1 MVEISAGMTRRD
13 LLTAIGLAAGASVMY
28 TAMADMGYAGTS
40 DYKGPIKLEGDP
52 KGASVLILGA
62 GLAGMTAAYELQKA
76 GYKVQVLE
84 YREKAG
90 GRCWTL
96 RGGDVYT
103 ELGGFKQEVKF
114 AEGNYF
120 NAGPWRIPS
129 DHYAVLDY
137 CRRFG
142 VELEPFIQQNY
153 NAYVHNTEA
162 FGGKPQR
169 FKEIQADYRGQISEL
184 LAKAVDQK
192 KLDGLVTDE
201 DADLLVKSLKRYGV
215 LNDALEYVKSD
226 QVSLYRG
233 WEKDPGG
240 GVDAKPVPSEIISL
254 ADILKGRLAND
265 LLTGESI
272 DHQAAIFQ
280 PIGGM
285 DMIAQ
290 AFEREVKP
298 LITYNAKVIKFDGSE
313 TGVTVTYV
321 DSNGGT
327 EEKTVSADYCICTIP
342 FSILSQIEHNFG
354 PEMSEAIDS
363 VHYASSIKV
372 GLEFKRRFWE
382 QDEHIYGGITY
393 TNTPITLISYP
404 STKYLSNG
412 PGVLLA
418 AYSWGATSYQ
428 FNAMPHEERIEA
440 ALKYGEM
447 IHKQYRE
454 EYSNG
459 VTIAWHRVPWVLGC
473 YGEWRDQEAHYDNAC
488 KMDQRTLMAGE
499 HISYLPAWQEGAIL
513 SALNAIERLH
523 KTVTGA

>member
-1 MVEISAGMTRRD
+1 MVG
-13 LLTAIGLAAGASVMY
+13 LTVGASAMY
-28 TAMADMGYAGTS
+28 SAMASMGLAGTS
-40 DYKGPIKLEGDP
+40 NYKGPIKLEGDP
-52 KGASVLILGA
+52 KGASVLVLGA
-62 GLAGMTAAYELQKA
+62 GLAGMTAALELRNA

-96 RGGDVYT
+96 RGGEVYT
-103 ELGGFKQEVKF
+103 EMGGGKQEVKF
-114 AEGNYF
+114 AEGNYL

-129 DHYAVLDY
+129 DHYAILDY

-142 VELEPFIQQNY
+142 VKLEPFIQQNY
-153 NAYVHNTEA
+153 NAYLHNTEA
-162 FGGKPQR
+162 FEGKPQR
-169 FKEIQADYRGQISEL
+169 FREIQADYRGQVAEL

-192 KLDGLVTDE
+192 KLDDPIT
-201 DADLLVKSLKRYGV
+201 DADAALLVESLKRFGA
-215 LNDALEYVKSD
+215 LNDKLEYVKSD
-226 QVSLYRG
+226 AVSLYRG

-240 GVDAKPVPSEIISL
+240 GVGARPVASDIISL
-254 ADILKGRLAND
+254 SDILNGRLWFD

-280 PIGGM
+280 PVGGM

-290 AFEREVKP
+290 AFEREVKD
-298 LITYNAKVIKFDGSE
+298 LITFNAKVTKIEGSE
-313 TGVTVTYV
+313 TGVAVSYV
-321 DSNGGT
+321 DSISGGET
-327 EEKTVSADYCICTIP
+327 KTVSADYCICTIP
-342 FSILSQIEHNFG
+342 FSILGQIEHNFSA
-354 PEMSEAIDS
+354 EMTEAIDNVS
-363 VHYASSIKV
+363 YASSIKI

-404 STKYLSNG
+404 STNFLSNG
-412 PGVLLA
+412 PGVLLGT
-418 AYSWGATSYQ
+418 YSWGPASYQ
-428 FNAMPHEERIEA
+428 FNAIEPEA
-440 ALKYGEM
+440 RVEIALKYGEM
-447 IHKQYRE
+447 IHPQYRQE
-454 EYSNG
+454 FSNA
-459 VTIAWHRVPWVLGC
+459 VTVAWHRVPWVLGC

-523 KTVTGA
+523 KTVTAS